1 MLAFIDE
8 SGDTGR
14 KIHSGSSHYLMVALV
29 VFEEGDEASARD
41 QRISLLRRE
50 LNYPETFE
58 FHFRENSD
66 RLRMKFLEAVSP
78 YNFLYF
84 GFALNKDPQKL
95 WGPGFDP

>member
-29 VFEEGDEASARD
+29 VFEEGDEAAARD

-50 LNYPETFE
+50 LNYPEPL
-58 FHFRENSD
+58 NSTSG
-66 RLRMKFLEAVSP
+66 KTPTGCE
-78 YNFLYF
+78 
-84 GFALNKDPQKL
+84 
-95 WGPGFDP
+95 